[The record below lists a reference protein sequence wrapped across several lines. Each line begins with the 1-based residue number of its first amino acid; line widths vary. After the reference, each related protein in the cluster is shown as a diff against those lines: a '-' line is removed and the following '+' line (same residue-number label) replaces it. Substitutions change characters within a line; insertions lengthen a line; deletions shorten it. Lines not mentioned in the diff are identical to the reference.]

1 MGTLEFKYPLVKL
14 PSEVQLPIYLIKE
27 ELKSRKFFNT
37 LQQMGLDDCYFQP
50 HLDTLILRS
59 LDMDD
64 DSDKTFDAYCE
75 IMERR
80 SKKIDTDKDSIMK
93 QALKAYHELL
103 DQKKEINASKK
114 GTKIS

>member
-1 MGTLEFKYPLVKL
+1 MNFKNSSFPIVKL
-14 PSEVQLPIYLIKE
+14 PSDTQTCLYLIKE

-37 LQQMGLDDCYFQP
+37 LQKLGLDDSYFQP

-64 DSDKTFDAYCE
+64 DSDETFDAYYE

-93 QALKAYHELL
+93 QALKAYHDLL
-103 DQKKEINASKK
+103 DRKKKINATRK
-114 GTKIS
+114 GASNS